1 MRANNNVS
9 KEYLS
14 GLMSLYAKCKVRV
27 DNNQLQRQ
35 ACDPPVMIEQ
45 GLKGN
50 LKSEVCPEKLSSN

>member
-1 MRANNNVS
+1 
-9 KEYLS
+9 
-14 GLMSLYAKCKVRV
+14 MSLYAKCKVRV
-27 DNNQLQRQ
+27 DNSQLQRQ